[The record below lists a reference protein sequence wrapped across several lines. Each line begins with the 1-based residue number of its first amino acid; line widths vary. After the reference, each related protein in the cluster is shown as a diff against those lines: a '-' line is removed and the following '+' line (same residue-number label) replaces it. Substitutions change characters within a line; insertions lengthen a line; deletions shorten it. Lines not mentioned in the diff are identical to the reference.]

1 MSGLESYF
9 FTTSSLS
16 FPFSNN
22 KRSRVQCTPPRR
34 SPFDTATIKR
44 RPIVIVM
51 ASPSAGIQKLLQ
63 VGTKIVAVGR
73 NYAAHA
79 KELGNAVPKEPV
91 LFMKPTSSYLENGGT
106 IEIPQP
112 LESLHHEV
120 ELAVVI
126 GQKAR
131 DVPESTAMD
140 YVEGYAL
147 ALDMT
152 AREIQATAK
161 SAGLPWTV
169 AKGQD
174 TFTPISSVLSKSNVP
189 DPDNLELWLK
199 VDGEIRQKGSTKDM
213 IFKIPFLVSHISSIM
228 TLFEGDVILT
238 GTPQG
243 VGPVK
248 IGQTITAGIT
258 DLIDVHFNVEK
269 RKRPGSC

>member
-1 MSGLESYF
+1 MAASRFSVVLPLRRALGMA
-9 FTTSSLS
+9 TSSS
-16 FPFSNN
+16 FSSENLFS
-22 KRSRVQCTPPRR
+22 S
-34 SPFDTATIKR
+34 
-44 RPIVIVM
+44 
-51 ASPSAGIQKLLQ
+51 
-63 VGTKIVAVGR
+63 GTKIIAVGR

-91 LFMKPTSSYLENGGT
+91 LFMKPTSSYLQNGGT
-106 IEIPQP
+106 IQIPPP
-112 LESLHHEV
+112 LESLDHEV

-126 GQKAR
+126 GKKAR
-131 DVPESTAMD
+131 DVDEAYAMD
-140 YVEGYAL
+140 YVGGYAL

-152 AREIQATAK
+152 AREIQSSAK
-161 SAGLPWTV
+161 AGGLPWTV

-174 TFTPISSVLSKSNVP
+174 TFTPISQYLPKPMVA

-199 VDGEIRQKGSTKDM
+199 VDDLVRQKGSTRDM

-248 IGQTITAGIT
+248 AGQKITAGIT
-258 DLIDVHFNVEK
+258 GLIDVHFDVGK
-269 RKRPGSC
+269 RQKQSKIPQ

>member
-1 MSGLESYF
+1 MAAEA
-9 FTTSSLS
+9 SL
-16 FPFSNN
+16 
-22 KRSRVQCTPPRR
+22 Q
-34 SPFDTATIKR
+34 SPL
-44 RPIVIVM
+44 
-51 ASPSAGIQKLLQ
+51 KL
-63 VGTKIVAVGR
+63 GTKIVAVGR
-73 NYAAHA
+73 NYVEHA

-91 LFMKPTSSYLENGGT
+91 LFLKPTSSYLENGGT
-106 IEIPQP
+106 IEVPHP
-112 LESLHHEV
+112 LNSLHHEV

-131 DVPESTAMD
+131 DVPINTAMD
-140 YVEGYAL
+140 YFGGYAL

-152 AREIQATAK
+152 AREIQSVAK

-174 TFTPISSVLSKSNVP
+174 TFTPISSVFPKSMAP

-213 IFKIPFLVSHISSIM
+213 IFKIPYLISYISSIM
-228 TLFEGDVILT
+228 TLFDGDVILT

-248 IGQTITAGIT
+248 VGQKITAGIT
-258 DLIDVHFNVEK
+258 GLVDVHFDVGRRQKPE
-269 RKRPGSC
+269 SA